1 MSAAKKKRIMA
12 GYVILTAALCLLMF
26 INLVKGSVSMEVS
39 DVLGAFYG
47 SGETAMVHIIR
58 DIRVPRILAACLLG
72 GALALSGYL
81 LQVFFDNPIAG
92 PFVLGISSGA
102 KLLVAFVMIASLESG
117 FVLGSVHLIA
127 AAFAGA
133 MMVMGFI
140 LLISS
145 RAHHMSVL
153 IICGVMI
160 GYLCSAATE
169 FAVTF
174 ADDANIV
181 NLHNWSMGSFS
192 GISMENVR
200 IFSVLII
207 ILTVAAFLLAKPIAA
222 LRLGETYA
230 ANMGI
235 NVRRF
240 RAELILISSFLAAI
254 VTAFAGPVSFVGI
267 AVPHLIRRLFRTSSP
282 IVVIP
287 AVFMGGSVFCLLC
300 DLIARSV
307 FAPVEMSISAVT
319 SIIGAPIVIWI
330 MLQRRK
336 RG

>member
-1 MSAAKKKRIMA
+1 MSKTKKKRIII
-12 GYVILTAALCLLMF
+12 GYMILVIFLVGLML
-26 INLVKGSVSMEVS
+26 INLVNGSVAVRIT
-39 DVLGAFYG
+39 DVFAAL
-47 SGETAMVHIIR
+47 SGKGEKTVIHIIR
-58 DIRVPRILAACLLG
+58 DIRVPRILAACMLG

-92 PFVLGISSGA
+92 PFVLGVSSGA
-102 KLLVAFVMIASLESG
+102 KLIVAFVMIISLESG
-117 FVLGSVHLIA
+117 MVLGSLHLIA
-127 AAFAGA
+127 AAFIGA
-133 MMVMGFI
+133 MLVMGFI
-140 LLISS
+140 LII
-145 RAHHMSVL
+145 AEKTKHMSVL

-174 ADDANIV
+174 ADESNIV

-192 GISMENVR
+192 GISMGNVR
-200 IFSVLII
+200 IFSVLILL
-207 ILTVAAFLLAKPIAA
+207 LTVAAFLLGKPISAF
-222 LRLGETYA
+222 RLGETYA

-235 NVRRF
+235 NIRRF

-267 AVPHLIRRLFRTSSP
+267 AVPHLIRRLFQTSSP
-282 IVVIP
+282 IIIIP

-300 DLIARSV
+300 DLLARSV

-319 SIIGAPIVIWI
+319 SIIGAPVVIWI
-330 MLQRRK
+330 MLQRRR

>member
-1 MSAAKKKRIMA
+1 MSEAKKKRIIA
-12 GYVILTAALCLLMF
+12 GYMILVVLLAGLMF
-26 INLVKGSVSMEVS
+26 MNLVNGSVHVDIG
-39 DVLGAFYG
+39 DVFSAI
-47 SGETAMVHIIR
+47 SGKGENTVVHIIR

-92 PFVLGISSGA
+92 PFVLGVSSGA
-102 KLLVAFVMIASLESG
+102 KLVVAFAMIISLETG
-117 FVLGSVHLIA
+117 RILGSLHLIA
-127 AAFAGA
+127 AAFVGS
-133 MMVMGFI
+133 MLVMSFI
-140 LLISS
+140 LAIST
-145 RAHHMSVL
+145 RVHHMSIL

-200 IFSVLII
+200 LFSVLIL
-207 ILTVAAFLLAKPIAA
+207 ILTAAAFFLAKPISAF
-222 LRLGETYA
+222 RLGEAYA
-230 ANMGI
+230 VNMGI
-235 NVRRF
+235 NIRRF
-240 RAELILISSFLAAI
+240 RAELILISSLLAAI

-267 AVPHLIRRLFRTSSP
+267 SVPHLIRRIFKTSSP
-282 IVVIP
+282 IIIIP

-300 DLIARSV
+300 DLLARSV

-319 SIIGAPIVIWI
+319 SIIGSPIVILI
-330 MLQRRK
+330 MLQRRR